1 MAGLTHA
8 CRCGAVEIAVAV
20 PSRRAGTRVTCY
32 CADCQTAARLCP
44 EPDALL
50 GPAGGTDIW
59 QTTPDRLTLVR
70 GAEHLEIRRLSP
82 KGLCRWTATCCETP
96 LFNTLERLG
105 FPFVGLT
112 LRPDE
117 AGAAAPV
124 LGPVTAHAFTRFA
137 KPGAGAPP
145 KDVRFAATG
154 AGLMLRAL
162 AATLTGR
169 AGQTPLRRA
178 DGGPVAP
185 VRIIDR
191 AARDAA
197 RP

>member
-1 MAGLTHA
+1 M
-8 CRCGAVEIAVAV
+8 

-117 AGAAAPV
+117 AGAAAPSA
-124 LGPVTAHAFTRFA
+124 PAARSDRSARFRRCRLCA
-137 KPGAGAPP
+137 TKPGC
-145 KDVRFAATG
+145 
-154 AGLMLRAL
+154 
-162 AATLTGR
+162 
-169 AGQTPLRRA
+169 
-178 DGGPVAP
+178 
-185 VRIIDR
+185 
-191 AARDAA
+191 
-197 RP
+197 